1 MSTEK
6 AIAPLLPST
15 QSDIDQAQR
24 SARLK
29 YLTLF
34 VLLFALA
41 SNTATSGEGW
51 IGSFALTSVEGPVRQ
66 PALFAW
72 ALLGL
77 FDAWSIVDIRVCDP
91 LAAKTLTG
99 NDLDEIGGIA
109 AQHPEVQALMSA
121 IAGQRRTI
129 QRYDLWVAKDWVEGR
144 YARHLRSDFVDTIN
158 AILRV
163 TALIGVTTFAFNEP
177 WFAGWFRWLMVAI
190 TVVVTLSSFAHVVRR
205 WLGLTTGSV
214 TARRAIREPK

>member
-99 NDLDEIGGIA
+99 NDLDDIGGIPGHDTPHFNIERCHFA
-109 AQHPEVQALMSA
+109 VHQTSCWATLRFGKCLLGVCARATAIITA
-121 IAGQRRTI
+121 IAG
-129 QRYDLWVAKDWVEGR
+129 
-144 YARHLRSDFVDTIN
+144 
-158 AILRV
+158 
-163 TALIGVTTFAFNEP
+163 
-177 WFAGWFRWLMVAI
+177 
-190 TVVVTLSSFAHVVRR
+190 
-205 WLGLTTGSV
+205 
-214 TARRAIREPK
+214 